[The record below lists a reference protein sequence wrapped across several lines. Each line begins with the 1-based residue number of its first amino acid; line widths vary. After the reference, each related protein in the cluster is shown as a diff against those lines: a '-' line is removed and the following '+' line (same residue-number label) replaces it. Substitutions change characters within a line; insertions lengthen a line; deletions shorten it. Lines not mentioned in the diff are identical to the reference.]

1 MVIFDGKIFLYLIK
15 HGKINSVSQYF
26 PNDQSM
32 MLQNLKL
39 LKVCLK
45 YQLGQIL
52 QLTFKKLSL
61 KKKKKLSL
69 IKFWYNI
76 KEEPQ
81 LSEKMKKT
89 PLSTTYLYK
98 AWFSLYMSAKT
109 THHNRFYT
117 EVEEKIPAVLS

>member
-52 QLTFKKLSL
+52 QLTFNLSPL
-61 KKKKKLSL
+61 ADYSFNSFKARILLGS
-69 IKFWYNI
+69 NI
-76 KEEPQ
+76 YIAYRLRLFQ
-81 LSEKMKKT
+81 C
-89 PLSTTYLYK
+89 PLDN
-98 AWFSLYMSAKT
+98 FS
-109 THHNRFYT
+109 
-117 EVEEKIPAVLS
+117 